1 MIQATIILEE
11 MIKTDYLRNE
21 WWYWSSFSAAAKT
34 STVASLAL
42 RIYSLDAAIV
52 YEKTTPKLDSTSSL
66 KPVGMVD
73 KKPLPGS
80 DPIEKSKVSRK
91 SSKKRKEPEC

>member
-21 WWYWSSFSAAAKT
+21 WWNWSSFSAAAKT

-42 RIYSLDAAIV
+42 RIYSLDGAIV
-52 YEKTTPKLDSTSSL
+52 YEKTMPKLDSTNSL
-66 KPVGMVD
+66 KPVGILD
-73 KKPLPGS
+73 KKSVPDLEAGS
-80 DPIEKSKVSRK
+80 LTRSERN
-91 SSKKRKEPEC
+91 